1 MGSYHSTAGDEA
13 RLRNSRI
20 ENSLES
26 RILTRFSTSWSL
38 NEGLKKKH
46 PKSIIA
52 FPRLGFSKERY
63 SVEELPLKN
72 PWQEIYIG
80 Q

>member
-1 MGSYHSTAGDEA
+1 MKV
-13 RLRNSRI
+13 LR
-20 ENSLES
+20 
-26 RILTRFSTSWSL
+26 
-38 NEGLKKKH
+38 KH

-52 FPRLGFSKERY
+52 FPQLGFSKERY
-63 SVEELPLKN
+63 SVKELPLKN